1 MGAWK
6 LETAKARL
14 SEVVRQAAVDGP
26 QTITVRGAPSAVVLS
41 QNDYQRLTGKP
52 DGPSWVDRL
61 LTEFAEDS
69 EHEFVFERDR
79 DGGRDID
86 F

>member
-1 MGAWK
+1 MSAWK

-26 QTITVRGAPSAVVLS
+26 QTITVRGAPSAIVLS
-41 QNDYQRLTGKP
+41 PSDYQRLKGKP

-79 DGGRDID
+79 DCGRDID